1 MCSCGHR
8 CVPVRFH
15 HFACK
20 FEVRMAA
27 ETEVGK
33 SGEGGG
39 GWARGG
45 GHVLEKGRVR
55 EGVGRGGGGERWCD
69 DGAAGA
75 VFVHAS
81 AGKLITRCS
90 PTPLKC

>member
-8 CVPVRFH
+8 CAPVRFH

-39 GWARGG
+39 EWGGACAGKGQSERGS
-45 GHVLEKGRVR
+45 
-55 EGVGRGGGGERWCD
+55 GVEGGGERWCD

>member
-1 MCSCGHR
+1 
-8 CVPVRFH
+8 
-15 HFACK
+15 
-20 FEVRMAA
+20 MAA

-33 SGEGGG
+33 SEEGGG
-39 GWARGG
+39 EWGW
-45 GHVLEKGRVR
+45 E
-55 EGVGRGGGGERWCD
+55 VGRLGQGKGQSERGSGVGGGGERWCD